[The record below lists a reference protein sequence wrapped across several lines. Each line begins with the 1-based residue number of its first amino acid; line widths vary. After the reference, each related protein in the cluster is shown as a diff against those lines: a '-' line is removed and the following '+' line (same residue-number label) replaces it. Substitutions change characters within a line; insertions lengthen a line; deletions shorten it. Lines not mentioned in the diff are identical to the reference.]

1 MRGGEETT
9 TKIIAEE
16 EEEQMRTNQPT
27 TAPIAPMT
35 APIEPTTA
43 SGTING
49 AYISYSVQHN
59 NILRS
64 HQIVFSATE
73 VEPPYVPEEEG
84 DWMRQEKHM
93 SKMLT
98 MTTTMTA
105 SGTINGV
112 YISSPVQHNNILRSH
127 QIIFTA
133 TDDKHLCI
141 DDEDN
146 VPHDHDFAGLYEA
159 LKSLTNSPVPPNYV
173 INPGSRFTFVARQ
186 QSKYSGEPFRHF
198 YICL

>member
-1 MRGGEETT
+1 MRGGEKTT

-16 EEEQMRTNQPT
+16 EEERMRTNQPT
-27 TAPIAPMT
+27 TAPVAPMT
-35 APIEPTTA
+35 APIEPAMA

-93 SKMLT
+93 STMLT
-98 MTTTMTA
+98 TTTMMA

-112 YISSPVQHNNILRSH
+112 YISSPIQHNNILRSH
-127 QIIFTA
+127 QIISQQQMTSIFA
-133 TDDKHLCI
+133 TMMRIMSHMIMTLPACMK
-141 DDEDN
+141 
-146 VPHDHDFAGLYEA
+146 P
-159 LKSLTNSPVPPNYV
+159 
-173 INPGSRFTFVARQ
+173 
-186 QSKYSGEPFRHF
+186 
-198 YICL
+198 